1 MGNGG
6 GGRAGGATGGEGFGA
21 TTYQSL
27 SSSSFRA
34 GEEIRA
40 KDARD
45 AKVKGKGKED
55 DEIAE
60 SLTCL
65 FIGFLSLY
73 RPFDGVG
80 RRSPQSNWNRRI
92 RTPISGGVGVGG
104 SIPRLPD

>member
-6 GGRAGGATGGEGFGA
+6 GGRAGGATG
-21 TTYQSL
+21 
-27 SSSSFRA
+27 
-34 GEEIRA
+34 EETRA
-40 KDARD
+40 KDAKDAKD

>member
-6 GGRAGGATGGEGFGA
+6 VGRAGGAT
-21 TTYQSL
+21 
-27 SSSSFRA
+27 